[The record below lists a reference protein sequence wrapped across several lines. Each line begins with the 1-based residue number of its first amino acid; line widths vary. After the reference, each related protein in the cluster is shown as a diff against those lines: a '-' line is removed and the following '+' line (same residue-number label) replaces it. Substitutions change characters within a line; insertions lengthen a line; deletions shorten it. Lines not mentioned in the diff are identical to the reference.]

1 VSEVTR
7 GFAELLRL
15 LRHEPSPTMTAEQVR
30 AKYGI
35 SDAAWDAVPPRPTLP
50 TAPRGRLVCW
60 ADVVRKQK
68 TGTWD

>member
-1 VSEVTR
+1 MSEVTR

-35 SDAAWDAVPPRPTLP
+35 SDAAWDAVPPRL
-50 TAPRGRLVCW
+50 CW